1 MDIRLLRTFI
11 AAYEETSFTRAAL
24 RVHGTQ
30 PGVSAQIAV
39 LEDTI
44 GARLFERN
52 ARSVTPTVAAKR
64 LYPRALQLIH
74 DLKKAELEIRS
85 LSGRVTGQ
93 VSMGI
98 PPTLS
103 KAILGPVLARYL
115 SSYPEVEVR
124 IFEAYSDSLLSLIE
138 SGELDVALVAHLADR
153 PAINYQ
159 KVYRDRFVV
168 VSGASCKLE
177 PGRPIRLDVEPH
189 FKIVIP
195 SLLRHSL
202 HTLLDEPLRTGRIM
216 PARIIEI
223 DGLSG
228 ALEFLSMTDWI
239 ALLPAATAYNNS
251 QPSNIHFNP
260 IAGDEIAINY
270 FVAHARIEPIS
281 VATQAFIDLVIA
293 ELNLVAAQWL
303 RHPDCSSS
311 NTIRPQCRPLAL

>member
-11 AAYEETSFTRAAL
+11 AAYEETSFTRAAV

-39 LEDTI
+39 LETAI
-44 GARLFERN
+44 GAQLFERN
-52 ARSVTPTVAAKR
+52 ARSVTPTAAAKR

-74 DLKKAELEIRS
+74 DLRKAELEIRS
-85 LSGRVTGQ
+85 LSGLITGK

-103 KAILGPVLARYL
+103 KAILGPVLASYV
-115 SSYPEVEVR
+115 SAYPEVEVR

-138 SGELDVALVAHLADR
+138 SGELDVAVVAHLADR

-168 VSGASCKLE
+168 ASGVSSGIE
-177 PGRPIRLDVEPH
+177 PGRPIRLDMEPY

-202 HTLLDEPLRTGRIM
+202 HSLLDEPLRTRRVV

-228 ALEFLSMTDWI
+228 ALEFLSITDWI

-251 QPSNIHFNP
+251 QSPGIRYNP
-260 IAGDEIAINY
+260 IAGDEIAIDY
-270 FVAHARIEPIS
+270 FVAHARTEPIS
-281 VATQAFIDLVIA
+281 IATQALVDLTIA
-293 ELNLVAAQWL
+293 ELNLVAAQWRTRL
-303 RHPDCSSS
+303 LVKS
-311 NTIRPQCRPLAL
+311 